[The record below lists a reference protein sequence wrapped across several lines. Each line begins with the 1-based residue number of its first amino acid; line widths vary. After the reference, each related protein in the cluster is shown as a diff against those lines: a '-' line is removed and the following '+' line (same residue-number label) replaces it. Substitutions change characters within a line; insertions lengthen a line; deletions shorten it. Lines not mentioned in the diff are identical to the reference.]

1 MAFNC
6 IHSDILIYSLKS
18 HRRGDMK
25 ILSIALI
32 MTVGLFSVAAQASA
46 DSEFNSFITSM
57 DVQAETNMADF
68 QVRLGSYFGASASQV
83 ETIIRSVDRPGDAY
97 MCFRVAEIAKKPVE
111 IVLKEYRANKGK
123 GWGVIA
129 KNLGIK
135 PGSREFHELKKSKF
149 SSDAPGPGKGKGK
162 GKDKSKGKGKD
173 KD

>member
-1 MAFNC
+1 
-6 IHSDILIYSLKS
+6 
-18 HRRGDMK
+18 MK

-32 MTVGLFSVAAQASA
+32 MTVGLLSVAAQASA

-68 QVRLGSYFGASASQV
+68 QVRLGAYFGASTSQV

-97 MCFRVAEIAKKPVE
+97 MCFRVAEIAKKPVD
-111 IVLKEYRANKGK
+111 IVLKEYKANKGR

-135 PGSREFHELKKSKF
+135 PGSREFHELKKGKF

-162 GKDKSKGKGKD
+162 GKEKSKGKGKD

>member
-1 MAFNC
+1 
-6 IHSDILIYSLKS
+6 
-18 HRRGDMK
+18 MK

-32 MTVGLFSVAAQASA
+32 MAAAIFFVAAQVSA
-46 DSEFNSFITSM
+46 DSEFSSLTTSM
-57 DVQAETNMADF
+57 DVQAEANMADF
-68 QVRLGSYFGASASQV
+68 QVRLGTYFGASTSQV

-97 MCFRVAEIAKKPVE
+97 MCFRVAEIANKPVD
-111 IVLKEYRANKGK
+111 IVLKEYKANKGK

-135 PGSREFHELKKSKF
+135 PGSKEFHELKKNKF
-149 SSDAPGPGKGKGK
+149 SSDASGAGKGKGK